1 LTSQSAEI
9 EAGCNVSLIRGGRV
23 IDPENRI
30 DQVADLLL
38 SEGKVVQ
45 IGAKQP
51 NLPSG
56 KMGVVIDA
64 TGLLVVP
71 GLIDMHVHLREPG
84 FEHKETI
91 QTGTRAAM
99 IGGFT
104 SVACMANTNP
114 TADSAETIAWVRAK
128 AEAEGAV
135 DVYPI
140 GTITRNLEGKVKSDW
155 NALLEAGAVA
165 LSDDGKTVMDTAI
178 MRDVFSH
185 SAKGGFPI
193 IDHCED
199 HHLTADTVMNLGAV
213 SQRLGLPGQPNASE
227 DIIIARDIL
236 LAEQTGGHAHIAHI
250 STEGGVDLIRWA
262 KRRGVNV
269 TTEACGHHFTITEAE
284 VEKHGTNAKMHPPLR
299 TQKDV
304 EAVKQGLADGTIDT
318 IVTDHAPHAHFEKN
332 PPGADDSIQQSM
344 MAAPA
349 GIIGLETSLPLALTQ
364 LKDLLAP
371 SEIIAKMTCIPAQ
384 ILGIERGTLSSG
396 AVADVTLI
404 DSNLT
409 QTVEPDTF
417 ASKSRNTP
425 FTGWKLTG
433 WPVATIRAGQL
444 AWAADHIWSL
454 VEETDQSESQG
465 NQLLSRRGDRP

>member
-1 LTSQSAEI
+1 MTSQSAKI

-38 SEGKVVQ
+38 SEGKVCQ

-51 NLPSG
+51 NLSSD
-56 KMGVVIDA
+56 KTGVVIDA

-104 SVACMANTNP
+104 SIACMANTNP
-114 TADSAETIAWVRAK
+114 TGDSAETIAWVRSK
-128 AEAEGAV
+128 AGIEGAV
-135 DVYPI
+135 NVYPI

-155 NALLEAGAVA
+155 DALLEAGAVA

-185 SAKGGFPI
+185 SAKGGFPV

-213 SQRLGLPGQPNASE
+213 SQRLSLPGQPNASE

-236 LAEQTGGHAHIAHI
+236 LAEQTGGHAHIAHV

-269 TTEACGHHFTITEAE
+269 TAEACGHHFTITEAE
-284 VEKHGTNAKMHPPLR
+284 VEKHGTLLWEFETGGSGRFAGVFSSP
-299 TQKDV
+299 
-304 EAVKQGLADGTIDT
+304 AIGADGTIY
-318 IVTDHAPHAHFEKN
+318 IGSNGK
-332 PPGADDSIQQSM
+332 SSM
-344 MAAPA
+344 
-349 GIIGLETSLPLALTQ
+349 
-364 LKDLLAP
+364 
-371 SEIIAKMTCIPAQ
+371 
-384 ILGIERGTLSSG
+384 R
-396 AVADVTLI
+396 
-404 DSNLT
+404 
-409 QTVEPDTF
+409 
-417 ASKSRNTP
+417 
-425 FTGWKLTG
+425 
-433 WPVATIRAGQL
+433 
-444 AWAADHIWSL
+444 
-454 VEETDQSESQG
+454 
-465 NQLLSRRGDRP
+465 